1 MATAAD
7 SRNDVIATSVVL
19 ISLLIG
25 KAADIQIDGYMGC
38 LVALFILWSGIQLV
52 RETSSPLLGEAPDE
66 DLVNNIV
73 EIAKKEPGVLG
84 IHDLMVHNYG
94 PGKIFASMHVE
105 VDSDGD
111 IMKSHDM
118 TDNLERIIKESLNIE
133 FVIHIRSFLSS

>member
-66 DLVNNIV
+66 DLVQ
-73 EIAKKEPGVLG
+73 
-84 IHDLMVHNYG
+84 
-94 PGKIFASMHVE
+94 
-105 VDSDGD
+105 
-111 IMKSHDM
+111 
-118 TDNLERIIKESLNIE
+118 
-133 FVIHIRSFLSS
+133 